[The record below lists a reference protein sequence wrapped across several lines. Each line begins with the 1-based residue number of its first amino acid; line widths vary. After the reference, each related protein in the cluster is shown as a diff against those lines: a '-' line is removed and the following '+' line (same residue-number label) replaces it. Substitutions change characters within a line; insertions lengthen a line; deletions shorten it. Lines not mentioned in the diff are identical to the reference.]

1 MSAGGDAGGRSRMIL
16 GRIDVTHTGAGTAAL
31 RAYQLSTDAVTAR
44 LVPTADAPTIS
55 EVPPAYVAEL
65 RTRFLAEGN
74 ARDAEA
80 LGTAPIRRPLD
91 AHFHFDQDLAHT
103 PFAPDGPAGG
113 PAEVSP
119 SSPSSPREASP
130 TAVGPSLNAATGV
143 RGLDVVFANVGWVSF
158 VSDASGGDF
167 GLRVWPVEGSR
178 AWVRPLLYEQTRGG
192 RQGSRVKRTEGETGT
207 EAIAEAT
214 DAETVIQRT
223 PPAERAYDVAEI
235 ERYLKAADAR
245 GQGHGKGGRARDGP
259 RTGADAKAGDEDTA
273 RTTAHTELGSRRRL
287 QPVLPPEGVEDGLY
301 GAEER
306 QKLRDE
312 IFGREGRRR

>member
-1 MSAGGDAGGRSRMIL
+1 M
-16 GRIDVTHTGAGTAAL
+16 THTGAGTAAL

-192 RQGSRVKRTEGETGT
+192 RQGSRVNT
-207 EAIAEAT
+207 EATAEAT